1 MKFQKY
7 LTEKYWGRVESRW
20 TGMNLEIFENPS
32 KKEFLDAAA
41 IGIVEKYVR
50 FIADPKRKKVYVWSA
65 NAIHADMVPEI
76 YNKSYANVIFKVLP
90 GTAKQ
95 QGGRW
100 VIIATDEVEVTPDR
114 YNWIMQHD
122 WSWADRYIEVT
133 PWIKKL
139 RIGKAY
145 ESKLEKYLT
154 EKWVHS
160 TNIRPFGKTL
170 FVEIFQNPSK
180 AEYRDAAKASKTG
193 IIPALRGRLA
203 TGFIT
208 PQGDVWLW
216 RGDVWHYDLPQDA
229 LNKIGSGTKGFH
241 FGFSEN
247 EVSLYSS
254 EFKQITKKLALKLVD
269 RLAKIEPKL
278 KTAQI
283 LIDDMYLDQIEE
295 DAKWYLKTTVKVR
308 QLEGDKFNVFTTRSG
323 NQERKGFWS
332 RSKKLNQTK
341 QQVDKWI
348 EKVKKDSETV
358 EVINEK
364 DLLKENRNIPG
375 HLGTGPDVWD
385 ILLEPQDAPPE
396 TDSRGNYILYHGTI
410 LSTAKEIIKTK
421 LVKLSKGWGTG
432 VTTTPWEA
440 KSYAGMKRI
449 DVGGLK
455 TGEKAAVLQ
464 MVIDKDWFHKQV
476 VQREIGGH
484 GKNEFLIRGDI
495 VPQAIK
501 KIKIW
506 RTFP

>member
-50 FIADPKRKKVYVWSA
+50 FIADPKRKKVYIWSA

-160 TNIRPFGKTL
+160 TNIKPFGKTL

-229 LNKIGSGTKGFH
+229 LNKIGKGAKGFH

-247 EVSLYSS
+247 EVSLYSG

-283 LIDDMYLDQIEE
+283 LIDDMYLE
-295 DAKWYLKTTVKVR
+295 D
-308 QLEGDKFNVFTTRSG
+308 LEGS
-323 NQERKGFWS
+323 
-332 RSKKLNQTK
+332 
-341 QQVDKWI
+341 
-348 EKVKKDSETV
+348 V
-358 EVINEK
+358 EEG
-364 DLLKENRNIPG
+364 RNIPG
-375 HLGTGPDVWD
+375 HMGSGPDVWD
-385 ILLEPQDAPPE
+385 ILLEPQDTAPE
-396 TDSRGNYILYHGTI
+396 TDVKGNYILYHGTV

-440 KSYAGMKRI
+440 KGYAGMKRI

-476 VQREIGGH
+476 IQREIGGH

-495 VPQAIK
+495 TPQAIK